1 MNFRVED
8 LDSENDSRQ
17 SSPVKTVK
25 PRVTKQTNGHHM
37 SPSKQP
43 KMPQVKEE
51 LEPEANHVASIPNGH
66 SNGEVANGGT
76 TNGNGEAATII
87 KAPEDNHVGEQVPLV
102 AAAE

>member
-8 LDSENDSRQ
+8 PDSENDSRQ

-25 PRVTKQTNGHHM
+25 PRVNGHHQ

-51 LEPEANHVASIPNGH
+51 LEPEANHVASMPNGH
-66 SNGEVANGGT
+66 SNGEANGGT
-76 TNGNGEAATII
+76 TVNHGNGEAATII